1 MARAEQA
8 AICSRSDQAGSW
20 LYNLVRFRVSMVNA
34 RQAWDRCRRSRRRLR
49 ARTNRQ
55 TGVRRVGLP
64 PQLGLSCNGVRVRS
78 WPYAAMNYTDFFKL
92 RAPPFN
98 LTPDLRFYYRS
109 EPQRKALSYLNFGL
123 SKGEGFVVIT
133 GEIGAGKTVF
143 IEYFLDNLP
152 KQRAVTATIAN
163 TQFNA
168 DSILRMVA
176 TAFGLREENAD
187 KATVFRNLEAFLFE
201 THRRNARAILIVD
214 EAQGLQV
221 SALEELRMLSNIY
234 HQNRALLQVFL
245 VGQPQLRRMLAGA
258 GLEQLRQRI
267 VAIYHLTP
275 LSATEAKQYILHRLR
290 TAGWNNDPHFAED
303 CFPAIHRDTQGVPRL
318 INNLCDRL
326 LWHAFIEENHV
337 ICGGDIEAVIQDM
350 KLDAEGL
357 SLELDP
363 QAEFANPPDPVD
375 DQAAAP
381 VKQALPISDRVVE
394 LRPPIEKD
402 G

>member
-1 MARAEQA
+1 
-8 AICSRSDQAGSW
+8 
-20 LYNLVRFRVSMVNA
+20 
-34 RQAWDRCRRSRRRLR
+34 
-49 ARTNRQ
+49 
-55 TGVRRVGLP
+55 
-64 PQLGLSCNGVRVRS
+64 
-78 WPYAAMNYTDFFKL
+78 MNYTDFFKL

-98 LTPDLRFYYRS
+98 LTPDLKFYYRS
-109 EPQRKALSYLNFGL
+109 EPQRRALSYLNFGL

-152 KQRAVTATIAN
+152 RQRAVTATIAN
-163 TQFNA
+163 TQFDA

-214 EAQGLQV
+214 EAQGLPV

-245 VGQPQLRRMLAGA
+245 VGQPQLRRKLASA

-275 LSATEAKQYILHRLR
+275 LSEAEAKQYIVHRLR
-290 TAGWNNDPHFAED
+290 TAGWNNDPHLAED

-326 LWHAFIEENHV
+326 LWHAYIEEKHSISRDDV
-337 ICGGDIEAVIQDM
+337 DAVAQDM
-350 KLDAEGL
+350 KIDAEGL
-357 SLELDP
+357 SLELESQP
-363 QAEFANPPDPVD
+363 EFATPPEAVNDRE
-375 DQAAAP
+375 AKP
-381 VKQALPISDRVVE
+381 VKPTLQVSDRVVE
-394 LRPPIEKD
+394 FRTSAEKD